1 MTTTAKTDA
10 EILAHLNE
18 RYPGNDNY
26 GKPKSLYFERIL
38 AMDEEQLHREAKQKI
53 WLSAYAN
60 NNPRSDYHW
69 QVDAIY
75 DLYNLRANPN
85 GYKQAYREVY
95 IETFGKDPYPDMG

>member
-1 MTTTAKTDA
+1 MDATKKTNE
-10 EILAHLNE
+10 EILAYLAE
-18 RYPGNDNY
+18 RYPGKDNY
-26 GKPKSLYFERIL
+26 HKDKSEYFRCLLE
-38 AMDEEQLHREAKQKI
+38 MSQDELKAEAKQKI

-75 DLYNLRANPN
+75 GVYHLRGQDD

-95 IETFGKDPYPDMG
+95 IEAFGKDPYPNMG